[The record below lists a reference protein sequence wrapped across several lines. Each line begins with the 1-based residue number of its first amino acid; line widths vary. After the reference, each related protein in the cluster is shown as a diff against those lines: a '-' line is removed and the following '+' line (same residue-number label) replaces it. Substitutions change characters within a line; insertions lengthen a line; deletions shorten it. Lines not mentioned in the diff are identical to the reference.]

1 MNEHFISLLER
12 NFTQQHTQRMSLI
25 TSMAINW
32 PCFSQLVFHRH
43 SD

>member
-1 MNEHFISLLER
+1 
-12 NFTQQHTQRMSLI
+12 MSLI

-32 PCFSQLVFHRH
+32 PCFIRLVFLRH

>member
-1 MNEHFISLLER
+1 
-12 NFTQQHTQRMSLI
+12 MSLI

-32 PCFSQLVFHRH
+32 PCFSRLVFLRH